1 MSSVFLVKIQNNLSI
16 MIKSK
21 LNKNKVV
28 IVLLKNLNHLKL
40 RFFKSTNNQKNRRL
54 QTHTTILRMKELSLA
69 VKKYRNA

>member
-1 MSSVFLVKIQNNLSI
+1 MSSVFLVKIHNNPSN

-54 QTHTTILRMKELSLA
+54 QMHTTILRMKELSLA